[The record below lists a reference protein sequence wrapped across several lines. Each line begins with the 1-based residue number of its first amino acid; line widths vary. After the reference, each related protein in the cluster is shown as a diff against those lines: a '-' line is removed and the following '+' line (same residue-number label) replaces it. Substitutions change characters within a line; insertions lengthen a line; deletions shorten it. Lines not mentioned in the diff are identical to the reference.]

1 MTAFLCD
8 ATDGIMVGSVSQADA
23 IESAENSTTATAD
36 SDSESIMHTTK
47 QAAAAAAQSEQ
58 DSNDSASHFP
68 IKLLIILGAVLI
80 GLIAVEVF
88 VYKMVKLSKQGK

>member
-23 IESAENSTTATAD
+23 IEPAENSTTNAAD

-47 QAAAAAAQSEQ
+47 QAAAAAQSEQ
-58 DSNDSASHFP
+58 DSNDGASHFP

>member
-1 MTAFLCD
+1 
-8 ATDGIMVGSVSQADA
+8 MVGSVSQADA
-23 IESAENSTTATAD
+23 IEPAENSTTAAAD

-47 QAAAAAAQSEQ
+47 QAAAQSEQ
-58 DSNDSASHFP
+58 DSNNGASHFP